1 MQNSSTPFHAG
12 ELAVQDQFGVREAVQ
27 AYAPRMI
34 RRFMPDQHREFY
46 TALPYFFMASV
57 DKDGA
62 PWASV
67 LWGEIGFVQSPS
79 PTMLTI
85 SAGPLEKDPLFSSL
99 TEGAEV
105 GMIGIQF
112 HTRRRNR
119 VNGRISLVRDG
130 DFSIEVTQ
138 SFGNCPQYIQGR
150 EVRPVEGYVQDKV
163 VSQLGDALSES
174 DKALVERADTFFI
187 ASASGDLGQDEKH
200 GVDMSHRGGEAGFV
214 KVLKDGS
221 ILFPDFSGNNIYNTL
236 GNIHANPQAG
246 LLFIDFESRDILQLS
261 GHAEMILPEDSPY
274 HYDEALKYV
283 RITPRRVIRHK
294 KAVPYTFTTPQMS
307 PFVPYQAR
315 WSRTG
320 ALPAL
325 RGDQVYSEVM
335 DIVEEAAGIKSF
347 YLKPEAGNAR
357 PYAPGQHLPVSLM
370 VDGKLERRTYT
381 LSAAPNEH
389 VYRITVKRE
398 KQGTVSRFLHDELRI
413 GDTLITAKPAGTF
426 TLAREDAPVVL
437 LSAGVGITPMMAMA
451 ESLFEGSNADIPI
464 AFIHASRTPSVT
476 PFLPLMRRWRQE
488 NPSAEISLRFSEAA
502 DRDLRT
508 IPGASAGY
516 ADGRWLKRQRLP
528 KNADYYLCGPQGF
541 MQGVYD
547 FLLSEGID
555 DAQIHFEAFGPASLK
570 RQQQKP
576 TANYRAQKVEF
587 SASKKT
593 IVWDANT
600 ETLLEAAENNGIEA
614 PFSCRSGSC
623 GSCAVRRLNGRV
635 QYETPP
641 AYPVDNDEILLCC
654 AVPVSDETDESLL
667 LDL

>member
-1 MQNSSTPFHAG
+1 MQNSYTPFHAG

-27 AYAPRMI
+27 SYAPRMI

-57 DKDGA
+57 DNDGA

-67 LWGEIGFVQSPS
+67 LWGESGFVQSPS

-85 SAGPLEKDPLFSSL
+85 NAAPLENDPLFSSL
-99 TEGAEV
+99 AEGIEV

-150 EVRPVEGYVQDKV
+150 EVKPVEGYAQDKV
-163 VSQLGDALSES
+163 VSQSGDALSAD
-174 DKALVERADTFFI
+174 DKDLVERADTFFI
-187 ASASGDLGQDEKH
+187 ASASGGLGQDEKH

-214 KVLKDGS
+214 KVLNDGS

-261 GHAEMILPEDSPY
+261 GHAEMVLPEDSPF

-294 KAVPYTFTTPQMS
+294 MAVPYTFTDPQMS

-315 WSRTG
+315 WRQTD

-325 RGDQVYSEVM
+325 RSDQSYTEVM
-335 DIVEEAAGIKSF
+335 DIVEEADGIKSF
-347 YLKPEAGNAR
+347 YLKPETGSVE
-357 PYAPGQHLPVSLM
+357 PYLPGQHLPVSL
-370 VDGKLERRTYT
+370 VAGGKLENRTYT
-381 LSAAPNEH
+381 LSASSNEH

-398 KQGTVSRFLHDELRI
+398 EQGTVSRFLHDELRI
-413 GDTLITAKPAGTF
+413 GDTIITAKPAGTF

-464 AFIHASRTPSVT
+464 AFIHASRTPAVT
-476 PFLPLMRRWRQE
+476 PFLSQIRRWQQE
-488 NPSAEISLRFSEAA
+488 HPNAEVQLRFSKVA
-502 DRDLRT
+502 DRDLREL
-508 IPGASAGY
+508 PGASAGY
-516 ADGRWLKRQRLP
+516 ANGAWLKQQRLP
-528 KNADYYLCGPQGF
+528 KTANYYLCGPAGF

-547 FLLSEGID
+547 FLLSEGVD
-555 DAQIHFEAFGPASLK
+555 DTQIHFEAFGPASLK
-570 RQQQKP
+570 RKKQA
-576 TANYRAQKVEF
+576 TAKYKEQKVEF

-641 AYPVDNDEILLCC
+641 AYPVDSDEILLCC
-654 AVPVSDETDESLL
+654 AVPVSDEADEGLL